1 MKGDV
6 ALAGFVFSAQDW
18 ETFEPAFRA
27 ELMEAAAMPSDR
39 WVNGPAIGVLS
50 GPIRVVLP
58 TDADG

>member
-6 ALAGFVFSAQDW
+6 ALAGFVFSARDW

-27 ELMEAAAMPSDR
+27 ELMEAAAMPSER
-39 WVNGPAIGVLS
+39 WIAGPAILS

-58 TDADG
+58 TDAD